1 MLRKLVIFGI
11 VLFLVVTLYSNA
23 VSLVSA
29 SSEDEPIA
37 DQIYKVCVGKFK
49 DGYVTYDNS
58 KCVDR
63 RGRPLNQ
70 VLEELIKSKCGEDKV
85 IFFPTTREMF
95 GDYISTAFEILD
107 VYDPNGVS
115 VGTVKFGLKY
125 SHGDTTWGSFGV
137 KCPDRSRPGYWTIV
151 FKDGSKVTFY
161 VPPKEHKAFSVQAI
175 CGPALIAGLALL
187 PLGILGVRKRRNR

>member
-1 MLRKLVIFGI
+1 MIRKLVIFGI
-11 VLFLVVTLYSNA
+11 VLFLVVTLYSA

-37 DQIYKVCVGKFK
+37 DQIYEVCVGKFEG
-49 DGYVTYDNS
+49 GYVKYDNS

-63 RGRPLNQ
+63 SGRPLNQ
-70 VLEELIKSKCGEDKV
+70 VLEELVKSKCGEDKV
-85 IFFPTTREMF
+85 IFFPTTDESW
-95 GDYISTAFEILD
+95 GDYISTAFEISD

-161 VPPKEHKAFSVQAI
+161 VPPKENKRFSVSAI
-175 CGPALIAGLALL
+175 CGPASMVGLTLL